1 MLRGL
6 YLAHT
11 GMLTQQRRMD
21 VVTNNLA
28 NATTAGFKQDDL
40 LSRSFEAQ
48 LISRLEDPAV
58 MGTPTPVGT
67 FSQGVHIDEIATSF
81 EQGALEETGLATDLA
96 LSGDALFAVETPA
109 GERYTRSGNFKV
121 SAAGILT
128 TQEGWPVLGTEGPLN
143 IGQNGFAVSPSGRI
157 QTPDGS
163 LQLRLVEFDNPQGL
177 RKEGANL
184 YSNFDA
190 TIKETAGTSEVRQG
204 FLESSNV
211 DLSSQMASMIEI
223 YRSHEINQR
232 MVKIFD
238 EKLGKSVNEIGR
250 L

>member
-40 LSRSFEAQ
+40 LSRSFEAE
-48 LISRLEDPAV
+48 LIGRLEDPA
-58 MGTPTPVGT
+58 MMSTATPVGT
-67 FSQGVHIDEIATSF
+67 FSHGVHIDEVATSF
-81 EQGALEETGLATDLA
+81 EQGSLEETGLATDLA
-96 LSGDALFAVETPA
+96 LSGDAFFAMATPA
-109 GERYTRSGNFKV
+109 GERYTRAGNFKV
-121 SAAGILT
+121 SAAGVLT
-128 TQEGWPVLGTEGPLN
+128 TQEGWPVLGPDGPLN

-157 QTPDGS
+157 QTPGGS
-163 LQLRLVEFDNPQGL
+163 LQLRLVEFENPQGL

-190 TIKETAGTSEVRQG
+190 TIRETAGTSEVRQG

-250 L
+250 I